1 MKVILLE
8 DVKSLGK
15 KGEIVNVSDGYAR
28 NFVLPKKLGVEANAK
43 NMNDLKLQ
51 KANADKSV
59 TGVPTCALPISN
71 ADKVAQQQLEAAQE
85 LAKVLETKE
94 VVLTMKSG
102 EGGRAFGSVSS
113 KEIAQAA
120 KEQCGLELDKKKI
133 QLPEAIKALGVYE
146 VGVKLHTKVLGKLKV
161 KVTEEV

>member
-28 NFVLPKKLGVEANAK
+28 NFVLPKKLGVEANSA
-43 NMNDLKLQ
+43 NMNDLKLK
-51 KANADKSV
+51 KA
-59 TGVPTCALPISN
+59 N
-71 ADKVAQQQLEAAQE
+71 ADKVAQEQYEAAQE

-113 KEIAQAA
+113 KEMAAAA
-120 KEQCGLELDKKKI
+120 KSQCGLELDKKKI

-146 VGVKLHTKVLGKLKV
+146 VGVKLHPKVTGKLKV
-161 KVTEEV
+161 KVVEEGAK